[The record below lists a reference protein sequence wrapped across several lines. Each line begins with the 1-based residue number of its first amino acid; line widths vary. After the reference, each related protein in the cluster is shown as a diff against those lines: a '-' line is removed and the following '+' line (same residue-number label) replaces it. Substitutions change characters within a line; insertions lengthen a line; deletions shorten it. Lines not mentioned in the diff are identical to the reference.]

1 MKAYSPEWE
10 CVANNIARSFCPSI
24 YPCAKCEYP
33 VVDGY
38 CCTHC
43 GDTNP
48 RERRPTPRAV
58 DGGQAGENNGQ
69 VALPTATNA

>member
-10 CVANNIARSFCPSI
+10 RVANNIARSFCPSI
-24 YPCAKCEYP
+24 YPCGKCEYP

-38 CCTHC
+38 CCTSC

-48 RERRPTPRAV
+48 RERRPTPRAL
-58 DGGQAGENNGQ
+58 DAAPAQAIEGEGNQ
-69 VALPTATNA
+69 AQRQ